1 MQRSTTMAKLHI
13 RPPRLAIKKRSWDIS
28 CWRGLITHWADTA
41 LNHIGWSVSNIAWL
55 WRNRWCQLLFNI
67 SSRKREGHGMF
78 VEDTVVTIFLYSSF
92 IFNME
97 HVYQNISIASAF
109 ILLIHRIPYKS
120 RSSGSIS
127 TEYPATL
134 VHLIYMC
141 REALKIEA

>member
-1 MQRSTTMAKLHI
+1 
-13 RPPRLAIKKRSWDIS
+13 
-28 CWRGLITHWADTA
+28 
-41 LNHIGWSVSNIAWL
+41 
-55 WRNRWCQLLFNI
+55 
-67 SSRKREGHGMF
+67 MF